1 MRSQSGVPNTTRTRQ
16 DMDSGW
22 RHDSRG
28 IIESAHKEAI
38 KRATCGRRGIVIEL
52 TSREA
57 LTRGPAISMNAAK

>member
-1 MRSQSGVPNTTRTRQ
+1 LRSQSGVPNTTRTRQ

-52 TSREA
+52 T
-57 LTRGPAISMNAAK
+57 